1 MTKKLFVVLT
11 LLILGKEFVKM
22 HNFDVY
28 MQPLIDELQELWK
41 GVVTYDVL
49 KVEGQRNFIL

>member
-1 MTKKLFVVLT
+1 VLT